1 MQKKNINYII
11 NYIIN
16 LKNKTMKKK
25 LIKEKTKT
33 ISTVIR
39 DEIFQQLEEDAQ
51 KNERST
57 SWIIKKAI
65 KNFLKEN
72 ENR

>member
-1 MQKKNINYII
+1 
-11 NYIIN
+11 
-16 LKNKTMKKK
+16 MKKK

-39 DEIFQQLEEDAQ
+39 DEIFQQLEEYAQ

>member
-39 DEIFQQLEEDAQ
+39 DEIFQQLEEYAQ